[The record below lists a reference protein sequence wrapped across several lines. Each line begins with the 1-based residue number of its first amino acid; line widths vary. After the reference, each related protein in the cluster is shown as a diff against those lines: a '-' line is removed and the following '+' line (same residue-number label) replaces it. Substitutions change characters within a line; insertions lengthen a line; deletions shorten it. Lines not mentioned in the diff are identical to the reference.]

1 MLQKFA
7 IRIIGYYQKYI
18 RFVLPPACRF
28 IPSCSEYTKEAIQ
41 RYGVLKGSLK
51 GVKRISMCHPFS
63 GRGLYDPL
71 D

>member
-7 IRIIGYYQKYI
+7 VRIIDCYQKYI
-18 RFVLPPACRF
+18 RLILPPTCRF

-41 RYGVLKGSLK
+41 RYGVLRGSLK
-51 GVKRISMCHPFS
+51 GVKRIFSCHPFS
-63 GRGLYDPL
+63 VKGVYDPL